1 MTTRTLR
8 PARGFCAVTAS
19 AAAAI
24 CVAAMAQLALA
35 PAAHADDPV
44 GDIAAD
50 LALLFDSGSADLTAG
65 ATDLAYGDFAT
76 GLGLTLF
83 GTDDY
88 LVSSGQVLTVDIAD
102 ALTGHLTDASY
113 DLTWPDVESFTPP
126 ADLAE
131 TFSDLQTLAT
141 LASQEFAQS
150 GTYFADG
157 EVAEGLLFG
166 FSAMDQ
172 LIGGPQ
178 ILAVGLAESL
188 VTGL

>member
-8 PARGFCAVTAS
+8 PARGFVALAG
-19 AAAAI
+19 AAAAGI
-24 CVAAMAQLALA
+24 AWAQLSLA
-35 PAAHADDPV
+35 PPARADDPV
-44 GDIAAD
+44 ADITAD
-50 LALLFDSGSADLTAG
+50 LALLFDSGSSDLTAG

-88 LVSSGQVLTVDIAD
+88 LVSSGQVLTVDVVD
-102 ALTGHLTDASY
+102 ALTGRLTDASY

-131 TFSDLQTLAT
+131 TFSDLQALAT
-141 LASQEFAQS
+141 LASQEFAES

-178 ILAVGLAESL
+178 ILAIGLAESL

>member
-8 PARGFCAVTAS
+8 PARGFAALAG
-19 AAAAI
+19 AAAAGI
-24 CVAAMAQLALA
+24 ALAQLSLA
-35 PAAHADDPV
+35 PAARADDPV
-44 GDIAAD
+44 ADIAAD
-50 LALLFDSGSADLTAG
+50 LALLFDSGSSDLTAG
-65 ATDLAYGDFAT
+65 ATDLAYGDYAT

-113 DLTWPDVESFTPP
+113 DLTWPDVESFSPP
-126 ADLAE
+126 TDLAAA
-131 TFSDLQTLAT
+131 FSEMQDFTT
-141 LASQEFAQS
+141 LASQDFALS

-157 EVAEGLLFG
+157 DLAEGLLFSFAG
-166 FSAMDQ
+166 VDE
-172 LIGGPQ
+172 LIGSPQ